1 AALIT
6 EFISGPAGG
15 PGKGVSPLGPEWG
28 PLALCHTDGLS
39 PGTRP
44 PSRGQQ
50 PPPGCSTTPNT
61 APPGFCTQVP
71 LLVVPVTMVELS
83 AKVSRTLNKT
93 TPGIQIW
100 RIEYLGLGVSVQH
113 PGLNPAGPS
122 AGGSGVHGAGMG
134 VSPSGL
140 MCPFLLQ
147 NMEMVPVPTKS
158 YGNFYEGDCYVL
170 LSTRK
175 SGSNFSYDIHYW
187 LGKESSQDEQG
198 AAAIYTTQM
207 DDHLG
212 SVAVQ
217 HREVQGHESE
227 TFRAY
232 FKQGIIYK
240 KGGVASGMKHVETNT
255 YNVQRLLHVKGK
267 KNVVAGEVEM
277 SWKSFNRGDVFLL
290 DLGQLIIQW
299 NGPESNRNER
309 LRVWPGSPK
318 VPSWK
323 KGRVTS
329 HSVPYLGLFLLPWL
343 QAMTLAKDI
352 RDRERG
358 GRAKV
363 GVVDGEDEDA
373 SPELMKVLKHVLGEK
388 RDIQPAISDDK
399 VDQIVKSSVKLYH
412 VSNASGNLVIQ
423 EVAVRPLTQD
433 MLLHEDCY
441 ILDQGGIRIF
451 VWKGKK
457 ANKEE
462 KQEAMSRALGFIK
475 AKNYPD
481 STSVETEN
489 DGSESAIFR
498 QLFQKWTLPS
508 QSSGLGKTH
517 TVGKVGECLLPTW
530 KDFLDWDGQ
539 AMGVA
544 PMACGIWLTSLS
556 FPTAKV
562 EQVKF
567 DTTTLHAKPQLA
579 AQQKMV
585 DDGSGEV
592 EVWRVENSELV
603 PVEKKWLGHFYGG
616 DCYLVLYTY
625 YVGPRVNYIIY
636 IWQGRQAS
644 ADELAASAY
653 LAVALDQKFNN
664 EPVQIRVTMGKEPAH
679 LMAIFKGKMVVYLGG
694 TSRAGSTE
702 PMPSTRLFQVHGTN
716 EYNTKAIE
724 VPVRASS
731 LNSNDVFVLKTPS
744 CCYLWYGKGCSGDER
759 EMAKTVA
766 DTISKME
773 KPVIAEGQEP
783 PEFWLALGGKSQYA
797 SSKRLQEENPSVSPR
812 LFECSNKTGTFLA
825 TEIIDF
831 TQDDLEES
839 DVYLLDTWDQV
850 FLWIGKDANE
860 SEKEAAAVMAQEY
873 LRSHPS
879 GRDLDTPIIVVKQ
892 GYEPLTFTGWFLAWD
907 PLNWHVS
914 NGGGLKYQRER
925 KSYETLRAELGDE
938 SSLGQLTSAL
948 TSTQEVFTASTT
960 LVPSKLEIF
969 PLDVLV
975 NTAAEDLP
983 RGVDPSRKED
993 HLSDEDFQAAF
1004 GMNRSAFRSLPL
1016 WKQQKLKKDKGLF

>member
-1 AALIT
+1 
-6 EFISGPAGG
+6 
-15 PGKGVSPLGPEWG
+15 
-28 PLALCHTDGLS
+28 
-39 PGTRP
+39 
-44 PSRGQQ
+44 
-50 PPPGCSTTPNT
+50 
-61 APPGFCTQVP
+61 
-71 LLVVPVTMVELS
+71 MVELS

-100 RIEYLGLGVSVQH
+100 RIE
-113 PGLNPAGPS
+113 
-122 AGGSGVHGAGMG
+122 
-134 VSPSGL
+134 
-140 MCPFLLQ
+140 

-158 YGNFYEGDCYVL
+158 YGSFYEGDCYVL

-217 HREVQGHESE
+217 HREAQGHESD

-232 FKQGIIYK
+232 FKQGLIYK
-240 KGGVASGMKHVETNT
+240 KGGMASGMKHVETNT
-255 YNVQRLLHVKGK
+255 YNIQRLLHVKGK

-309 LRVWPGSPK
+309 LR
-318 VPSWK
+318 
-323 KGRVTS
+323 
-329 HSVPYLGLFLLPWL
+329 
-343 QAMTLAKDI
+343 AMTLAKDI

-363 GVVDGEDEDA
+363 GIVDGEDEDA
-373 SPELMKVLKHVLGEK
+373 SPGLMKVLKHVLGEK
-388 RDIQPAISDDK
+388 RDIRPAIADNK
-399 VDQIVKSSVKLYH
+399 VDEKLKSSLKLYH
-412 VSNASGNLVIQ
+412 ISNASGNLVMQ
-423 EVAVRPLTQD
+423 EVAVQPLTQD

-441 ILDQGGIRIF
+441 ILDQGGIKIF
-451 VWKGKK
+451 VWKGKN

-462 KQEAMSRALGFIK
+462 KQQAMSRALGFIK
-475 AKNYPD
+475 AKNYPN

-489 DGSESAIFR
+489 DGSESTVFR
-498 QLFQKWTLPS
+498 QLFQKWTVPN

-517 TVGKVGECLLPTW
+517 TVGKV
-530 KDFLDWDGQ
+530 
-539 AMGVA
+539 
-544 PMACGIWLTSLS
+544 
-556 FPTAKV
+556 AKV

-567 DTTTLHAKPQLA
+567 DATTLHAKPQVA

-592 EVWRVENSELV
+592 EVWRVENNELV

-625 YVGPRVNYIIY
+625 YVGPKVNRIIY

-644 ADELAASAY
+644 TDELAASAY
-653 LAVALDQKFNN
+653 QAVALDQKYNN

-679 LMAIFKGKMVVYLGG
+679 LMAIFKGKMVVYAGG

-702 PMPSTRLFQVHGTN
+702 PTPSTRLFQVHGTN
-716 EYNTKAIE
+716 EYNTKAFE

-766 DTISKME
+766 DIISKME
-773 KPVIAEGQEP
+773 KPVVAEGQEP

-797 SSKRLQEENPSVSPR
+797 SNKRLQEENPSVSPR

-831 TQDDLEES
+831 TQDDLEEN
-839 DVYLLDTWDQV
+839 DIYLLDTWDQV
-850 FLWIGKDANE
+850 FFWIGKGANE

-892 GYEPLTFTGWFLAWD
+892 GYEPPTFTGWFLAWD
-907 PLNWHVS
+907 PLNWDD
-914 NGGGLKYQRER
+914 K

-938 SSLGQLTSAL
+938 SSLGQLTSVI
-948 TSTQEVFTASTT
+948 TSREEVFTATTT
-960 LVPSKLEIF
+960 LVPTKLETF

-975 NTAAEDLP
+975 NTSADDLP

-993 HLSDEDFQAAF
+993 HLSDADFQAVF
-1004 GMNRSAFRSLPL
+1004 GMSRSAFSSLPL
-1016 WKQQKLKKDKGLF
+1016 WKQQKLKKDNGLF

>member
-1 AALIT
+1 
-6 EFISGPAGG
+6 
-15 PGKGVSPLGPEWG
+15 
-28 PLALCHTDGLS
+28 
-39 PGTRP
+39 
-44 PSRGQQ
+44 
-50 PPPGCSTTPNT
+50 
-61 APPGFCTQVP
+61 
-71 LLVVPVTMVELS
+71 MVELS

-100 RIEYLGLGVSVQH
+100 RIE
-113 PGLNPAGPS
+113 
-122 AGGSGVHGAGMG
+122 
-134 VSPSGL
+134 
-140 MCPFLLQ
+140 

-175 SGSNFSYDIHYW
+175 SGSSFSYDIHYW

-232 FKQGIIYK
+232 FKQGLIYK

-290 DLGQLIIQW
+290 DLGQLIVQW

-309 LRVWPGSPK
+309 LR
-318 VPSWK
+318 
-323 KGRVTS
+323 
-329 HSVPYLGLFLLPWL
+329 
-343 QAMTLAKDI
+343 AMTLAKDI

-373 SPELMKVLKHVLGEK
+373 SPGLMKVLMHVLGEK
-388 RDIQPAISDDK
+388 RDIQPAIPDDK
-399 VDQIVKSSVKLYH
+399 VDQTLKSSLKLYH

-423 EVAVRPLTQD
+423 EVAIRPLTQD

-441 ILDQGGIRIF
+441 ILDQGGIKIF
-451 VWKGKK
+451 VWKGKN

-462 KQEAMSRALGFIK
+462 KQQAMSRALGFIK

-489 DGSESAIFR
+489 DGSESAVFR
-498 QLFQKWTLPS
+498 QLFQKWTLPG

-517 TVGKVGECLLPTW
+517 TVGKV
-530 KDFLDWDGQ
+530 
-539 AMGVA
+539 
-544 PMACGIWLTSLS
+544 
-556 FPTAKV
+556 AKV

-567 DTTTLHAKPQLA
+567 DATTLHAKPQMA

-592 EVWRVENSELV
+592 EVWRVENNELV

-625 YVGPRVNYIIY
+625 LVGPKVNRIIY

-644 ADELAASAY
+644 TDELAASAY
-653 LAVALDQKFNN
+653 HAVALDQKYNN

-679 LMAIFKGKMVVYLGG
+679 LMAIFRGKMVVYAGG
-694 TSRAGSTE
+694 TSRAGNTE
-702 PMPSTRLFQVHGTN
+702 PTPSTRLFQVHGTN
-716 EYNTKAIE
+716 EYNTKAFE

-731 LNSNDVFVLKTPS
+731 LNSNDVFVLKTSS

-766 DTISKME
+766 DIISKME
-773 KPVIAEGQEP
+773 KPVVAEGQEP

-797 SSKRLQEENPSVSPR
+797 SSKRLQEENSSVPPR

-850 FLWIGKDANE
+850 FLWIGKGANE

-892 GYEPLTFTGWFLAWD
+892 GYEPPTFTGWFLAWD
-907 PLNWHVS
+907 PLNWDD
-914 NGGGLKYQRER
+914 K

-938 SSLGQLTSAL
+938 SSLGQLTSVI
-948 TSTQEVFTASTT
+948 TSRQEVFTASTT
-960 LVPSKLEIF
+960 LVPTKLETF

-993 HLSDEDFQAAF
+993 HLSDADFQAVF
-1004 GMNRSAFRSLPL
+1004 GMSRSAFSSLPL

>member
-1 AALIT
+1 
-6 EFISGPAGG
+6 
-15 PGKGVSPLGPEWG
+15 
-28 PLALCHTDGLS
+28 
-39 PGTRP
+39 
-44 PSRGQQ
+44 
-50 PPPGCSTTPNT
+50 
-61 APPGFCTQVP
+61 
-71 LLVVPVTMVELS
+71 MVELS

-100 RIEYLGLGVSVQH
+100 RIE
-113 PGLNPAGPS
+113 
-122 AGGSGVHGAGMG
+122 
-134 VSPSGL
+134 
-140 MCPFLLQ
+140 
-147 NMEMVPVPTKS
+147 NMEMVPVPTNS
-158 YGNFYEGDCYVL
+158 YGNFYEGDCYIL

-175 SGSNFSYDIHYW
+175 SGSSFSYDIHYW

-232 FKQGIIYK
+232 FKQGLIYK

-255 YNVQRLLHVKGK
+255 YNIQRLLHVKGK

-309 LRVWPGSPK
+309 LR
-318 VPSWK
+318 
-323 KGRVTS
+323 
-329 HSVPYLGLFLLPWL
+329 
-343 QAMTLAKDI
+343 AMTLAKDI

-373 SPELMKVLKHVLGEK
+373 SPGLMKVLKHVLGEK
-388 RDIQPAISDDK
+388 RDIQPAIPDDK
-399 VDQIVKSSVKLYH
+399 VDQTLKSSLKLYH

-423 EVAVRPLTQD
+423 EVAIRPLTQD

-441 ILDQGGIRIF
+441 ILDQGGIKIF
-451 VWKGKK
+451 VWKGKN

-462 KQEAMSRALGFIK
+462 KQQAMSRALGFIK

-489 DGSESAIFR
+489 DGSESAVFR
-498 QLFQKWTLPS
+498 QLFQKWTLPN

-517 TVGKVGECLLPTW
+517 TVGKV
-530 KDFLDWDGQ
+530 
-539 AMGVA
+539 
-544 PMACGIWLTSLS
+544 
-556 FPTAKV
+556 AKV

-567 DTTTLHAKPQLA
+567 DATTLHAKPQLA

-592 EVWRVENSELV
+592 EVWRVENNELV

-625 YVGPRVNYIIY
+625 SVGPKVHRIIY
-636 IWQGRQAS
+636 IWQGRQATT
-644 ADELAASAY
+644 DELAASAY
-653 LAVALDQKFNN
+653 HAVALDQKYNN

-679 LMAIFKGKMVVYLGG
+679 LMAIFKGKMVVYAGG
-694 TSRAGSTE
+694 TSRAGNTE
-702 PMPSTRLFQVHGTN
+702 PTPSTRLFQVHGTN
-716 EYNTKAIE
+716 EYNTKAFE

-766 DTISKME
+766 DIISKME

-850 FLWIGKDANE
+850 FLWIGKGANE

-879 GRDLDTPIIVVKQ
+879 GRDPDTPIIVVKQ
-892 GYEPLTFTGWFLAWD
+892 GYEPPTFTGWFLAWD
-907 PLNWHVS
+907 PLSWDD
-914 NGGGLKYQRER
+914 R
-925 KSYETLRAELGDE
+925 KSYETLKAELGDE
-938 SSLGQLTSAL
+938 SSLGQLTSVL
-948 TSTQEVFTASTT
+948 TSKQEVFTASTT
-960 LVPSKLEIF
+960 LIPTKLETF

-975 NTAAEDLP
+975 NTSAEDLP

-993 HLSDEDFQAAF
+993 HLSDEDFQATF
-1004 GMNRSAFRSLPL
+1004 GMKRSAFSSLPL
-1016 WKQQKLKKDKGLF
+1016 WKQQKLKKEKGLF

>member
-1 AALIT
+1 
-6 EFISGPAGG
+6 
-15 PGKGVSPLGPEWG
+15 
-28 PLALCHTDGLS
+28 
-39 PGTRP
+39 
-44 PSRGQQ
+44 
-50 PPPGCSTTPNT
+50 
-61 APPGFCTQVP
+61 
-71 LLVVPVTMVELS
+71 MVELS
-83 AKVSRTLNKT
+83 TKVSRTLNKT
-93 TPGIQIW
+93 TPGLQIW
-100 RIEYLGLGVSVQH
+100 RIE
-113 PGLNPAGPS
+113 
-122 AGGSGVHGAGMG
+122 
-134 VSPSGL
+134 
-140 MCPFLLQ
+140 

-175 SGSNFSYDIHYW
+175 TGSSFSYNIHYW

-212 SVAVQ
+212 TVAVQ

-232 FKQGIIYK
+232 FKQGLIYK

-277 SWKSFNRGDVFLL
+277 SWKSFNKGDVFLL

-309 LRVWPGSPK
+309 LK
-318 VPSWK
+318 
-323 KGRVTS
+323 
-329 HSVPYLGLFLLPWL
+329 
-343 QAMTLAKDI
+343 AMTLAKDI

-363 GVVDGEDEDA
+363 GVVDGEDEGA
-373 SPELMKVLKHVLGEK
+373 SPELMKVLTHVLGEK
-388 RDIQPAISDDK
+388 RDIKAATPDDK
-399 VDQIVKSSVKLYH
+399 VDQKLKSSLKLYH
-412 VSNASGNLVIQ
+412 LSNASGNLVIQ
-423 EVAVRPLTQD
+423 EVAIRPLTQD

-441 ILDQGGIRIF
+441 ILDQGGLKIF
-451 VWKGKK
+451 VWKGKN

-462 KQEAMSRALGFIK
+462 KQQAMSRALGFIK
-475 AKNYPD
+475 AKNYPA

-489 DGSESAIFR
+489 DGSESTIFR
-498 QLFQKWTLPS
+498 QLFQKWTVPN
-508 QSSGLGKTH
+508 QTSGLGKTH
-517 TVGKVGECLLPTW
+517 TVGKV
-530 KDFLDWDGQ
+530 
-539 AMGVA
+539 
-544 PMACGIWLTSLS
+544 
-556 FPTAKV
+556 AKV

-567 DTTTLHAKPQLA
+567 DATTLYAKPQMA

-592 EVWRVENSELV
+592 EVWSVENLELV
-603 PVEKKWLGHFYGG
+603 PVEKRWLGHFYGG

-625 YVGPRVNYIIY
+625 FVGPKVNRIIY
-636 IWQGRQAS
+636 LWQGRQAS

-653 LAVALDQKFNN
+653 QAVILDEKYNN
-664 EPVQIRVTMGKEPAH
+664 EPVQVRVTMGKEPAH
-679 LMAIFKGKMVVYLGG
+679 LMAIFKGKMVVYAGG
-694 TSRAGSTE
+694 TSRAGSKE
-702 PMPSTRLFQVHGTN
+702 PTPSTRLFHVHGTN
-716 EYNTKAIE
+716 EYNTKAFE

-744 CCYLWYGKGCSGDER
+744 CCYLCGDER
-759 EMAKTVA
+759 EMGKTVA
-766 DTISKME
+766 DIISKTE

-797 SSKRLQEENPSVSPR
+797 NSKRLQEENPSVSPR

-825 TEIIDF
+825 TEIVDF
-831 TQDDLEES
+831 TQDDLEED

-850 FLWIGKDANE
+850 FFWIGNGANK

-892 GYEPLTFTGWFLAWD
+892 GHEPPTFTGWFLAWD
-907 PLNWHVS
+907 PLNWAD
-914 NGGGLKYQRER
+914 K
-925 KSYETLRAELGDE
+925 KSYEALRAELVDE
-938 SSLGQLTSAL
+938 SSLGQLTSVL
-948 TSTQEVFTASTT
+948 TSRQEVFTTTTT
-960 LVPSKLEIF
+960 LLPDKLETF

-975 NTAAEDLP
+975 NTSAENLP
-983 RGVDPSRKED
+983 QGVDPSRKEY
-993 HLSDEDFQAAF
+993 HLSDRDFQAVF
-1004 GMNRSAFRSLPL
+1004 GMSRSAFGNLPL

>member
-1 AALIT
+1 
-6 EFISGPAGG
+6 
-15 PGKGVSPLGPEWG
+15 
-28 PLALCHTDGLS
+28 
-39 PGTRP
+39 
-44 PSRGQQ
+44 
-50 PPPGCSTTPNT
+50 
-61 APPGFCTQVP
+61 
-71 LLVVPVTMVELS
+71 
-83 AKVSRTLNKT
+83 
-93 TPGIQIW
+93 
-100 RIEYLGLGVSVQH
+100 
-113 PGLNPAGPS
+113 
-122 AGGSGVHGAGMG
+122 
-134 VSPSGL
+134 
-140 MCPFLLQ
+140 MCPFLPQ
-147 NMEMVPVPTKS
+147 SMEMVPVPTKS

-240 KGGVASGMKHVETNT
+240 KGGVASGMKHVETNA

-309 LRVWPGSPK
+309 LR
-318 VPSWK
+318 
-323 KGRVTS
+323 
-329 HSVPYLGLFLLPWL
+329 
-343 QAMTLAKDI
+343 AMTLAKDI

-388 RDIQPAISDDK
+388 RDIQPAIPDEK
-399 VDQIVKSSVKLYH
+399 VDQIVKSSLKLYH
-412 VSNASGNLVIQ
+412 VSNANGNLVIQ
-423 EVAVRPLTQD
+423 EVGVRPLTQD

-451 VWKGKK
+451 VWKGKN

-462 KQEAMSRALGFIK
+462 KQQAMSRALGFIK

-489 DGSESAIFR
+489 DGSESAVFR
-498 QLFQKWTLPS
+498 QLFQKWTLPN

-517 TVGKVGECLLPTW
+517 TV
-530 KDFLDWDGQ
+530 
-539 AMGVA
+539 
-544 PMACGIWLTSLS
+544 
-556 FPTAKV
+556 AKV

-567 DTTTLHAKPQLA
+567 DATTLHAQPQMA

-592 EVWRVENSELV
+592 EVWRVENNELV

-616 DCYLVLYTY
+616 DCYLILYTY
-625 YVGPRVNYIIY
+625 YVGPKVNRIIY

-653 LAVALDQKFNN
+653 QAVALDQKYNN

-679 LMAIFKGKMVVYLGG
+679 LMAIFKGKMLVAPVV
-694 TSRAGSTE
+694 TS
-702 PMPSTRLFQVHGTN
+702 LHGTN
-716 EYNTKAIE
+716 EYNTKAFE

-766 DTISKME
+766 DIISKME

-797 SSKRLQEENPSVSPR
+797 SSKRLQEETPSVPPR

-831 TQDDLEES
+831 TQEDLEES
-839 DVYLLDTWDQV
+839 DVYLLDAWDQV
-850 FLWIGKDANE
+850 FLWIGKEANE

-892 GYEPLTFTGWFLAWD
+892 GHEPPTFTGWFLAWD
-907 PLNWHVS
+907 PLSWDVS
-914 NGGGLKYQRER
+914 YGGGLKEHGVPLQ
-925 KSYETLRAELGDE
+925 KGPDVGLAPGASPGC
-938 SSLGQLTSAL
+938 GQQLA
-948 TSTQEVFTASTT
+948 
-960 LVPSKLEIF
+960 
-969 PLDVLV
+969 
-975 NTAAEDLP
+975 
-983 RGVDPSRKED
+983 
-993 HLSDEDFQAAF
+993 
-1004 GMNRSAFRSLPL
+1004 
-1016 WKQQKLKKDKGLF
+1016 

>member
-1 AALIT
+1 
-6 EFISGPAGG
+6 
-15 PGKGVSPLGPEWG
+15 
-28 PLALCHTDGLS
+28 
-39 PGTRP
+39 
-44 PSRGQQ
+44 
-50 PPPGCSTTPNT
+50 
-61 APPGFCTQVP
+61 
-71 LLVVPVTMVELS
+71 MVELN

-100 RIEYLGLGVSVQH
+100 RIE
-113 PGLNPAGPS
+113 
-122 AGGSGVHGAGMG
+122 
-134 VSPSGL
+134 
-140 MCPFLLQ
+140 
-147 NMEMVPVPTKS
+147 NMEMVPVPTNS

-175 SGSNFSYDIHYW
+175 SGSSFSYDIHYW

-232 FKQGIIYK
+232 FKQGLIYK

-255 YNVQRLLHVKGK
+255 YNIQRLLHVKGK

-309 LRVWPGSPK
+309 LR
-318 VPSWK
+318 
-323 KGRVTS
+323 
-329 HSVPYLGLFLLPWL
+329 
-343 QAMTLAKDI
+343 AMTLAKDI

-373 SPELMKVLKHVLGEK
+373 SPGLMKVLKHVLGEK
-388 RDIQPAISDDK
+388 RDIQPAIPDDK
-399 VDQIVKSSVKLYH
+399 VDQTLKSSLKLYH

-423 EVAVRPLTQD
+423 EVAIRPLTQD

-441 ILDQGGIRIF
+441 ILDQGGIKIF
-451 VWKGKK
+451 VWKGKN

-462 KQEAMSRALGFIK
+462 KQQAMSRALGFIK

-489 DGSESAIFR
+489 DGSESAVFR
-498 QLFQKWTLPS
+498 QLFQKWTLPN
-508 QSSGLGKTH
+508 QSSGLGKTY
-517 TVGKVGECLLPTW
+517 TVGKV
-530 KDFLDWDGQ
+530 
-539 AMGVA
+539 
-544 PMACGIWLTSLS
+544 
-556 FPTAKV
+556 AKV

-567 DTTTLHAKPQLA
+567 DATTLHAKPQLA

-592 EVWRVENSELV
+592 EVWRVENNELV

-625 YVGPRVNYIIY
+625 SVGPKVHRIIY
-636 IWQGRQAS
+636 IWQGRQATT
-644 ADELAASAY
+644 DELAASAY
-653 LAVALDQKFNN
+653 HAVALDQKYNN

-679 LMAIFKGKMVVYLGG
+679 LMAIFKGKMVVYAGG
-694 TSRAGSTE
+694 TSRAGTTE
-702 PMPSTRLFQVHGTN
+702 PTPSTRLFQVHGTN
-716 EYNTKAIE
+716 EYNTKAFE

-766 DTISKME
+766 DIISKME

-850 FLWIGKDANE
+850 FLWIGKGANE

-879 GRDLDTPIIVVKQ
+879 GRDPDTPIIVVKQ
-892 GYEPLTFTGWFLAWD
+892 GYEPPTFTGWFLAWD
-907 PLNWHVS
+907 PLNWDD
-914 NGGGLKYQRER
+914 R
-925 KSYETLRAELGDE
+925 KSYETLKAELGDE
-938 SSLGQLTSAL
+938 SSLGQLTSVL
-948 TSTQEVFTASTT
+948 TSKQEVFTASTT
-960 LVPSKLEIF
+960 LIPTKLETF

-975 NTAAEDLP
+975 NTSAEDLP

-1004 GMNRSAFRSLPL
+1004 GMKRSAFSSLPL
-1016 WKQQKLKKDKGLF
+1016 WKQQKLKKEKGLF

>member
-1 AALIT
+1 
-6 EFISGPAGG
+6 
-15 PGKGVSPLGPEWG
+15 
-28 PLALCHTDGLS
+28 
-39 PGTRP
+39 
-44 PSRGQQ
+44 
-50 PPPGCSTTPNT
+50 
-61 APPGFCTQVP
+61 
-71 LLVVPVTMVELS
+71 MVELS

-100 RIEYLGLGVSVQH
+100 RIE
-113 PGLNPAGPS
+113 
-122 AGGSGVHGAGMG
+122 
-134 VSPSGL
+134 
-140 MCPFLLQ
+140 

-207 DDHLG
+207 DEHLG

-227 TFRAY
+227 TFRTY

-309 LRVWPGSPK
+309 LR
-318 VPSWK
+318 
-323 KGRVTS
+323 
-329 HSVPYLGLFLLPWL
+329 
-343 QAMTLAKDI
+343 AMTLAKDI

-388 RDIQPAISDDK
+388 RNIQPAIPDDK
-399 VDQIVKSSVKLYH
+399 VDQIVKSSLKLYH
-412 VSNASGNLVIQ
+412 VSNANGNLVIQ

-451 VWKGKK
+451 VWKGKN

-462 KQEAMSRALGFIK
+462 KQQAMSRALGFIK

-489 DGSESAIFR
+489 DGSESAVFR

-517 TVGKVGECLLPTW
+517 TVGKV
-530 KDFLDWDGQ
+530 
-539 AMGVA
+539 
-544 PMACGIWLTSLS
+544 
-556 FPTAKV
+556 AKV

-567 DTTTLHAKPQLA
+567 DATTLHAKPQMA

-592 EVWRVENSELV
+592 EVWRVEDNELV

-625 YVGPRVNYIIY
+625 FVGPKVNRIIY

-644 ADELAASAY
+644 PDELAASAY
-653 LAVALDQKFNN
+653 QAVALDQKYNN

-679 LMAIFKGKMVVYLGG
+679 LMAIFKGKMVVYSGG
-694 TSRAGSTE
+694 TSRAGSTA
-702 PMPSTRLFQVHGTN
+702 PTPSTRLFQVHGTN
-716 EYNTKAIE
+716 EYNTKAFE

-766 DTISKME
+766 DIISKME

-839 DVYLLDTWDQV
+839 DVYLLDTWDQI
-850 FLWIGKDANE
+850 FFWIGKDANE

-892 GYEPLTFTGWFLAWD
+892 GYEPPTFTGWFLAWD
-907 PLNWHVS
+907 PLNWDD
-914 NGGGLKYQRER
+914 R

-938 SSLGQLTSAL
+938 SSLGQLTSVL

-960 LVPSKLEIF
+960 LVPSKREIF

-975 NTAAEDLP
+975 NTSAEDLP

-1004 GMNRSAFRSLPL
+1004 GMNRYAFSSLPL

>member
-1 AALIT
+1 
-6 EFISGPAGG
+6 
-15 PGKGVSPLGPEWG
+15 
-28 PLALCHTDGLS
+28 
-39 PGTRP
+39 
-44 PSRGQQ
+44 
-50 PPPGCSTTPNT
+50 
-61 APPGFCTQVP
+61 
-71 LLVVPVTMVELS
+71 MVELS

-100 RIEYLGLGVSVQH
+100 RIE
-113 PGLNPAGPS
+113 
-122 AGGSGVHGAGMG
+122 
-134 VSPSGL
+134 
-140 MCPFLLQ
+140 

-232 FKQGIIYK
+232 FKQGLIYK

-255 YNVQRLLHVKGK
+255 YNIQRLLHVKGK

-299 NGPESNRNER
+299 NGPESNRKER
-309 LRVWPGSPK
+309 LG
-318 VPSWK
+318 
-323 KGRVTS
+323 
-329 HSVPYLGLFLLPWL
+329 
-343 QAMTLAKDI
+343 AMNLAKDI

-373 SPELMKVLKHVLGEK
+373 SPGLMKVLNHVLGEK
-388 RDIQPAISDDK
+388 RDIQPAIPDDK
-399 VDQIVKSSVKLYH
+399 VDQILKSSLKLYH
-412 VSNASGNLVIQ
+412 ISNASGNLVIQ
-423 EVAVRPLTQD
+423 EVAIRPLTQD

-451 VWKGKK
+451 VWKGKN

-462 KQEAMSRALGFIK
+462 KQQAMSRALGFIK

-498 QLFQKWTLPS
+498 QLFQKWTLPN

-517 TVGKVGECLLPTW
+517 TVGKV
-530 KDFLDWDGQ
+530 
-539 AMGVA
+539 
-544 PMACGIWLTSLS
+544 
-556 FPTAKV
+556 AKV

-567 DTTTLHAKPQLA
+567 DATTLHAKPQMA

-592 EVWRVENSELV
+592 EVWRVENNELV

-625 YVGPRVNYIIY
+625 FVGPKVNRIIY

-644 ADELAASAY
+644 TDELAASAY
-653 LAVALDQKFNN
+653 QAVALDQKYNN

-679 LMAIFKGKMVVYLGG
+679 LMAIFKGKMVVYAGG

-702 PMPSTRLFQVHGTN
+702 PTPSTRLFQVHGTN
-716 EYNTKAIE
+716 EYNTKAFE

-766 DTISKME
+766 DIISRME

-797 SSKRLQEENPSVSPR
+797 SNKRLQEENSSVSPR

-850 FLWIGKDANE
+850 FLWIGKGANE

-892 GYEPLTFTGWFLAWD
+892 GYEPPTFTGWFLAWD
-907 PLNWHVS
+907 PLNWDD
-914 NGGGLKYQRER
+914 K

-938 SSLGQLTSAL
+938 SSLGQLTSVL
-948 TSTQEVFTASTT
+948 TSRQEVFTASTT
-960 LVPSKLEIF
+960 LVPTKLETF

-975 NTAAEDLP
+975 NTSAEDLP

-993 HLSDEDFQAAF
+993 FQDVF
-1004 GMNRSAFRSLPL
+1004 GMNRSAFSSLPL